1 LPILLL
7 PRKVCVSS
15 LRIKFTGASFYNP
28 ATKTFDQELFA
39 DNGLISSPGAT
50 DIEVKLDQGY
60 VFPAFR
66 DGHAHPI
73 FAGREAAGPVV
84 TKATSIAQIQEV
96 LRNYRLANPEQ
107 TWIEGGAYDRS
118 IVEGGLF
125 LASWLDE
132 AVSAVPVVLHAS
144 DHHTIWVNSK
154 ALELIPSPLPQL
166 ISGSIDV
173 DGSGVPMGVLR
184 EPQAMA
190 LVLDKAPARTIEQ
203 EVAALAWADKVLAKQ
218 GIVQAQDAWI
228 TPGMTEIYLAAA
240 SQSALMLDYN
250 LAFKI
255 EPHEWVKSI
264 EFARTDREK
273 VIGLGNAQ
281 LTAKTCKFFADG
293 VFGSGTASVLEPY
306 LDDVRNH
313 GEPLWI
319 DSELEA
325 ACLVAAEAG
334 FQLHIHAIGD
344 AGVRQALDAIDLVQQ
359 RLGKPNLPNVIAH
372 AELISDSD
380 IARFAKLNV
389 VANMQPLWAQADG
402 MLMSCVPRLGKGR
415 IDQMYRMRD
424 LIDSGATIAFGSDW
438 PVSSS
443 NPILGIA
450 TAVTRQTA
458 ESKPEGGWVIEQAV
472 TVTEAFTN
480 YSASVSFQ
488 LTGEH
493 LVPLGMG
500 QPCDFVV
507 LSQNPLEVDSESLRK
522 LQVIATYKSGQ
533 LLAQN

>member
-1 LPILLL
+1 MPIVLL
-7 PRKVCVSS
+7 PRKVCVSG
-15 LRIKFTGASFYNP
+15 LRVKFTGASFYNP
-28 ATKTFDQELFA
+28 ATQAFDQELFA
-39 DNGLISSPGAT
+39 ENGQVTSPGSF
-50 DIEVKLDQGY
+50 DQEVSLPKSFA
-60 VFPAFR
+60 FPAFR
-66 DGHAHPI
+66 DGHAHPV
-73 FAGREAAGPVV
+73 FAGREALGPVV
-84 TKATSIAQIQEV
+84 TQATSIPEIQEI
-96 LRNYRLANPEQ
+96 LRLYRSANPDQ
-107 TWIEGGAYDRS
+107 PWIEGGAYDRS
-118 IVEGGLF
+118 IVEGGIF

-132 AVSAVPVVLHAS
+132 AVSDVPVVLHAS

-166 ISGSIDV
+166 ISGSIDA
-173 DGSGVPMGVLR
+173 DASGVPTGVLR

-203 EVAALAWADKVLAKQ
+203 EVAALAWADKVLTKQ

-228 TPGMTEIYLAAA
+228 TPGMTEIYLAAV
-240 SQSALMLDYN
+240 SEGVLLLDYN

-264 EFARTDREK
+264 EFAKVDREK
-273 VIGLGNAQ
+273 VIALGNTQ
-281 LTAKTCKFFADG
+281 LTAMTCKFFADG

-306 LDDVRNH
+306 LDDAHNH
-313 GEPLWI
+313 GEPLWSK
-319 DSELEA
+319 SELEA
-325 ACLVAAEAG
+325 ACLEAAEAG

-344 AGVRQALDAIDLVQQ
+344 AGVRQALDAIELVQKQ
-359 RLGKPNLPNVIAH
+359 LGKPKLPNVIAH
-372 AELISDSD
+372 AELINDSD
-380 IARFAKLNV
+380 ISRFAELNV

-402 MLMSCVPRLGKGR
+402 MLMSCVPRLGMGR

-458 ESKPEGGWVIEQAV
+458 DAEPKGGWVIEQAV
-472 TVTEAFTN
+472 NAHEAFAS
-480 YSASVSFQ
+480 YSSAVSFQ
-488 LTGEH
+488 LTGSH
-493 LVPLGMG
+493 LVPLGNG

-507 LSQNPLEVDSESLRK
+507 LTKNPFDISSRELRTIEVLATFK
-522 LQVIATYKSGQ
+522 AGKQIA
-533 LLAQN
+533 

>member
-1 LPILLL
+1 
-7 PRKVCVSS
+7 
-15 LRIKFTGASFYNP
+15 LRIKFTGASFYNT
-28 ATKTFDQELFA
+28 ANQAFDQELFA
-39 DNGLISSPGAT
+39 ENGQVTSPGSF
-50 DIEVKLDQGY
+50 DQEVALPRGF

-66 DGHAHPI
+66 DGHAHPV

-84 TKATSIAQIQEV
+84 TQATSISEIQEI
-96 LRNYRLANPEQ
+96 LKLYRSANPDQ
-107 TWIEGGAYDRS
+107 AWIEGGAYDRS

-125 LASWLDE
+125 LAHWLDE
-132 AVSAVPVVLHAS
+132 AVSDVPVVLHAS

-154 ALELIPSPLPQL
+154 ALELIPSPLPRL

-173 DGSGVPMGVLR
+173 DASGSPAGVLR

-190 LVLDKAPARTIEQ
+190 LVLDKAPAKTIQQ

-228 TPGMTEIYLAAA
+228 TSGMTEVYL
-240 SQSALMLDYN
+240 SAVSENELLLDYN

-264 EFARTDREK
+264 EFAITDRAK
-273 VIGLGNAQ
+273 VIALGSSK
-281 LTAKTCKFFADG
+281 LSAKTCKFFADG

-306 LDDVRNH
+306 LDDAHSH
-313 GEPLWI
+313 GEPLWSK
-319 DSELEA
+319 SELEA
-325 ACLVAAEAG
+325 ACLNAAEAG

-344 AGVRQALDAIDLVQQ
+344 AGVRQALDAIEYVQQ
-359 RLGKPNLPNVIAH
+359 RLGMPELPNVIAH
-372 AELISDSD
+372 AELINDSD
-380 IARFAKLNV
+380 ISRFARLNV

-402 MLMSCVPRLGKGR
+402 MLMSCVPRLGMGR

-424 LIDSGATIAFGSDW
+424 LLDSGATIAFGSDW

-458 ESKPEGGWVIEQAV
+458 DSKPEGGWVIEQAV
-472 TVTEAFTN
+472 TAAEAFSS
-480 YSASVSFQ
+480 YSSAVSFQ
-488 LTGEH
+488 LTGRHEI
-493 LVPLGMG
+493 PLGID

-507 LSQNPLEVDSESLRK
+507 LSHNPLEISPLQLRNIEA
-522 LQVIATYKSGQ
+522 LATFKSGQ
-533 LLAQN
+533 QITQ

>member
-1 LPILLL
+1 M
-7 PRKVCVSS
+7 
-15 LRIKFTGASFYNP
+15 RIKFTGASFYNP
-28 ATKTFDQELFA
+28 TSQGFDQELYA
-39 DNGLISSPGAT
+39 KNGQVSSPGSS
-50 DIEVKLDQGY
+50 DKEIELPKGY

-66 DGHAHPI
+66 DGHAHPV

-84 TKATSIAQIQEV
+84 TKATSVSEIQQV
-96 LRNYRLANPEQ
+96 LRSYRSANSGQ
-107 TWIEGGAYDRS
+107 VWIEGGAYDRS
-118 IVEGGLF
+118 IVEGGIF

-132 AVSAVPVVLHAS
+132 AVSDVPVVLHAS

-166 ISGSIDV
+166 ISGSVDV
-173 DGSGVPMGVLR
+173 DTSGAPTGVLR

-203 EVAALAWADKVLAKQ
+203 EVAALVWADKVLAKQ

-228 TPGMTEIYLAAA
+228 TSGMTEIYLAAV
-240 SQSALMLDYN
+240 SENALLLDYN

-264 EFARTDREK
+264 EFAKTDRAK
-273 VIGLGNAQ
+273 VIALGSSQ
-281 LTAKTCKFFADG
+281 LSAKTCKFFADG

-306 LDDVRNH
+306 LDDAHNH
-313 GEPLWI
+313 GEPLWGKR
-319 DSELEA
+319 ELEA
-325 ACLVAAEAG
+325 ACLNAAEAG

-344 AGVRQALDAIDLVQQ
+344 AGVRQALDAIEYVQQ
-359 RLGKPNLPNVIAH
+359 RLGMPELPNVIAH
-372 AELISDSD
+372 AELINDSD
-380 IARFAKLNV
+380 IARFASLNV

-402 MLMSCVPRLGKGR
+402 MLMSCVPRLGMGR

-424 LIDSGATIAFGSDW
+424 LIESGATIAFGSDW

-458 ESKPEGGWVIEQAV
+458 DSKPEGGWVIEQAV
-472 TVTEAFTN
+472 TAAEAFSS
-480 YSASVSFQ
+480 YSSAVNFQ
-488 LTGEH
+488 LTGRHET
-493 LVPLGMG
+493 PLEIA

-507 LSQNPLEVDSESLRK
+507 LSHNPLEVS
-522 LQVIATYKSGQ
+522 AGQ
-533 LLAQN
+533 LRNIEVLATFKAGQQIA

>member
-1 LPILLL
+1 
-7 PRKVCVSS
+7 
-15 LRIKFTGASFYNP
+15 LRTKFTGASFYNP
-28 ATKTFDQELFA
+28 SSKTFEQELFA
-39 DNGLISSPGAT
+39 EDGLVSSPGAF
-50 DIEVKLDQGY
+50 DKEVKLEKGY

-84 TKATSIAQIQEV
+84 TFAKSIAQIKEV
-96 LRNYRLANPEQ
+96 LASYRKANPDQ
-107 TWIEGGAYDRS
+107 AWIEGGAYDRS

-132 AVSAVPVVLHAS
+132 VVSDVPVVLHAS

-154 ALELIPSPLPQL
+154 ALKLIPSPLPQL

-173 DGSGVPMGVLR
+173 DDLGEPTGVLR

-190 LVLDKAPARTIEQ
+190 LVLDEAPARTIDQ

-228 TPGMTEIYLAAA
+228 TPGMTEIYLAAV
-240 SQSALMLDYN
+240 SQSALLLDYN

-255 EPHEWVKSI
+255 EPHDWVKSI
-264 EFARTDREK
+264 DFARVDREK
-273 VIGLGNAQ
+273 VMALDNLQI
-281 LTAKTCKFFADG
+281 TAMTCKFFADG
-293 VFGSGTASVLEPY
+293 VFGSGTASVIEPY
-306 LDDVRNH
+306 LDDAHNH
-313 GEPLWI
+313 GEPLW
-319 DSELEA
+319 SQPELEA
-325 ACLVAAEAG
+325 ACLSAAELG

-344 AGVRQALDAIDLVQQ
+344 AGVRQALDAIEHVQQ
-359 RLGKPNLPNVIAH
+359 RLGMPALPNVIAH

-380 IARFAKLNV
+380 ITRFNKLNV

-402 MLMSCVPRLGKGR
+402 MLMSCVPRLGMGR

-424 LIDSGATIAFGSDW
+424 LLDSGTTIAFGSDW

-450 TAVTRQTA
+450 TAVTRQTSDA
-458 ESKPEGGWVIEQAV
+458 KPEGGWVIEQ
-472 TVTEAFTN
+472 
-480 YSASVSFQ
+480 SVSAEEALTSYSSSVIFQ
-488 LTGEH
+488 LTGRH
-493 LVPLGMG
+493 IVPLGIG

-507 LSQNPLEVDSESLRK
+507 LSQNPLESDSGSLRRVEV
-522 LQVIATYKSGQ
+522 LATYKSGNP
-533 LLAQN
+533 LAQN

>member
-1 LPILLL
+1 
-7 PRKVCVSS
+7 
-15 LRIKFTGASFYNP
+15 LRTKFTGANFYNP
-28 ATKTFDQELFA
+28 ATNTFEQELFA
-39 DNGLISSPGAT
+39 EDGLVSAPGAF
-50 DIEVKLDQGY
+50 DQDVKLSQGF

-84 TKATSIAQIQEV
+84 TAATSIAEVQEI
-96 LRNYRLANPEQ
+96 LRSYRIANPDQ
-107 TWIEGGAYDRS
+107 VWIEGGAYDRS
-118 IVEGGLF
+118 IVEGGIF
-125 LASWLDE
+125 LSSWLDE
-132 AVSAVPVVLHAS
+132 AVSDVPVVLHAS

-154 ALELIPSPLPQL
+154 ALELIPSPIPQL

-173 DGSGVPMGVLR
+173 DSSGAPTGVLR

-190 LVLDKAPARTIEQ
+190 LVLEKAPARTIEQ
-203 EVAALAWADKVLAKQ
+203 DVAALAWADQVLAKQ

-228 TPGMTEIYLAAA
+228 TPGMTEIYLAAVA
-240 SQSALMLDYN
+240 QSALVLDYN

-255 EPHEWVKSI
+255 EPHDWVNSI
-264 EFARTDREK
+264 NFATVDREK
-273 VIGLGNAQ
+273 VHALSNAQ

-306 LDDVRNH
+306 LDDARNQ
-313 GEPLWI
+313 GEPLWS
-319 DSELEA
+319 DTELES
-325 ACLVAAEAG
+325 ACLAAAELG

-344 AGVRQALDAIDLVQQ
+344 AGVRQALDAIENVQL
-359 RLGKPNLPNVIAH
+359 RLGKPELPNVIAH

-402 MLMSCVPRLGKGR
+402 MLMSCVPRLGIGR
-415 IDQMYRMRD
+415 INQMYRMRD
-424 LIDSGATIAFGSDW
+424 LLDSGATISFGSDW

-458 ESKPEGGWVIEQAV
+458 DAKPEGGWVIEQGV
-472 TVTEAFTN
+472 TAAEAFTC
-480 YSASVSFQ
+480 YSSSVSFQ
-488 LTGEH
+488 LTGTD
-493 LVPLGMG
+493 LTPLGIG

-507 LSQNPLEVDSESLRK
+507 LSHNPLEIGSESLREI
-522 LQVIATYKSGQ
+522 QVIATFKSGE
-533 LLAQN
+533 LIAKN

>member
-1 LPILLL
+1 M
-7 PRKVCVSS
+7 RV
-15 LRIKFTGASFYNP
+15 KFTGASFYNP
-28 ATKTFDQELFA
+28 VTDTFEQELVADDGLVSSPGSFDQE
-39 DNGLISSPGAT
+39 
-50 DIEVKLDQGY
+50 VKLEQGY

-84 TKATSIAQIQEV
+84 TEAKSIAQIQEV
-96 LRNYRLANPEQ
+96 LRRYRVANPDQ
-107 TWIEGGAYDRS
+107 AWIEGGAYDRS
-118 IVEGGLF
+118 IVEGGIF

-132 AVSAVPVVLHAS
+132 AVSDVPVVLHAS

-173 DGSGVPMGVLR
+173 DASNLPTGVLR

-190 LVLDKAPARTIEQ
+190 LVLDKAPARTIAQ
-203 EVAALAWADKVLAKQ
+203 EVSALAWADKVLARQ

-228 TPGMTEIYLAAA
+228 TPGMTEIYLAAV
-240 SQSALMLDYN
+240 SDGVLLLDYN

-264 EFARTDREK
+264 EFAKTDREK
-273 VIGLGNAQ
+273 VVSLGHPQ
-281 LTAKTCKFFADG
+281 LTAMTCKFFADG

-306 LDDVRNH
+306 LDDAHNH
-313 GEPLWI
+313 GEPLWSK
-319 DSELEA
+319 SELEA
-325 ACLVAAEAG
+325 ACLEAAEAG

-344 AGVRQALDAIDLVQQ
+344 AGVRQALDAIELVQKQ
-359 RLGKPNLPNVIAH
+359 LGNPKLPNVIAH
-372 AELISDSD
+372 AELINDSD
-380 IARFAKLNV
+380 ISRFAELNV
-389 VANMQPLWAQADG
+389 LANMQPLWAQADG
-402 MLMSCVPRLGKGR
+402 MLMSCVPRLGMGR

-424 LIDSGATIAFGSDW
+424 LIDGGATIAFGSDW

-458 ESKPEGGWVIEQAV
+458 DAKPEGGWVIEQAV
-472 TVTEAFTN
+472 NAREAFAA
-480 YSASVSFQ
+480 YSSAVSFQ
-488 LTGEH
+488 LTGSH
-493 LVPLGMG
+493 LVPLGKD
-500 QPCDFVV
+500 QPCDFVILSENPFEVSASKLRNIEV
-507 LSQNPLEVDSESLRK
+507 LATFKAGQ
-522 LQVIATYKSGQ
+522 QIA
-533 LLAQN
+533 

>member
-1 LPILLL
+1 MKL
-7 PRKVCVSS
+7 
-15 LRIKFTGASFYNP
+15 KFTGASFYNP
-28 ATKTFDQELFA
+28 DTKIFDQELFA
-39 DNGLISSPGAT
+39 EDGLVSSPGSF
-50 DIEVKLDQGY
+50 DEEVKLPQGY

-66 DGHAHPI
+66 DGHAHPV

-84 TKATSIAQIQEV
+84 TKAKSIAEIQEILV
-96 LRNYRLANPEQ
+96 AYRKTNPDQ

-118 IVEGGLF
+118 IIEGGLF

-132 AVSAVPVVLHAS
+132 AVSDVPVVLHAS
-144 DHHTIWVNSK
+144 DHHTVWVNSK
-154 ALELIPSPLPQL
+154 ALALIPTPLPNL

-173 DGSGVPMGVLR
+173 DASGIPMGVLR

-190 LVLDKAPARTIEQ
+190 LVLDKAPVRTIEQ
-203 EVAALAWADKVLAKQ
+203 EVAVLAWADKVLAKQ

-228 TPGMTEIYLAAA
+228 TPGMTEIYLAAV
-240 SQSALMLDYN
+240 SKDALLLDYN

-264 EFARTDREK
+264 EFAKADREK
-273 VIGLGNAQ
+273 VLALGNKQ

-306 LDDVRNH
+306 LDDAHNH
-313 GEPLWI
+313 GEPLWSN
-319 DSELEA
+319 SELEA
-325 ACLVAAEAG
+325 ACMEAAELG

-344 AGVRQALDAIDLVQQ
+344 AGVRQALDAIEKVQQ
-359 RLGKPNLPNVIAH
+359 QLGVPKLPNVIAH
-372 AELISDSD
+372 AELISDPD
-380 IARFAKLNV
+380 ISRFAKLNV

-402 MLMSCVPRLGKGR
+402 MLMSCVPRLGIER

-424 LIDSGATIAFGSDW
+424 LINSGAVISFGSDW

-443 NPILGIA
+443 DPILGIA

-458 ESKPEGGWVIEQAV
+458 DAKPEGGWVMEQAIQV
-472 TVTEAFTN
+472 AEAFDC
-480 YSASVSFQ
+480 YSQAVIFQ

-493 LVPLGMG
+493 KLPLSTGE
-500 QPCDFVV
+500 PCDFIV
-507 LSQNPLEVDSESLRK
+507 LDRNPLETAPSDLRNIK
-522 LQVIATYKSGQ
+522 VLATFKAAQKIA
-533 LLAQN
+533 

>member
-1 LPILLL
+1 MKL
-7 PRKVCVSS
+7 
-15 LRIKFTGASFYNP
+15 KFTGARFYKP
-28 ATKTFDQELFA
+28 ATKSFENELFA
-39 DNGLISSPGAT
+39 EDGLVSSPGSFDKEIA
-50 DIEVKLDQGY
+50 LAQGY

-66 DGHAHPI
+66 DGHAHPV

-84 TKATSIAQIQEV
+84 TKAKSISEIQEI
-96 LRNYRLANPEQ
+96 LTAYRKANPDQ

-118 IVEGGLF
+118 IIEGGLF

-132 AVSAVPVVLHAS
+132 AVSDVPVVLHAS
-144 DHHTIWVNSK
+144 DHHTVWVNSK
-154 ALELIPSPLPQL
+154 ALALIPTPLPKL

-173 DGSGVPMGVLR
+173 DESGTPMGVLR

-190 LVLDKAPARTIEQ
+190 LVLDKAPMRTIEQ
-203 EVAALAWADKVLAKQ
+203 EVAVLAWADKVLAKQ

-228 TPGMTEIYLAAA
+228 TPGMTEIYLAAVSEGA
-240 SQSALMLDYN
+240 VLLDYN
-250 LAFKI
+250 LGFKI

-264 EFARTDREK
+264 EFAKADREK
-273 VIGLGNAQ
+273 VLALGHAQ

-306 LDDVRNH
+306 LDDAHNH
-313 GEPLWI
+313 GEPLWSN
-319 DSELEA
+319 SELEA
-325 ACLVAAEAG
+325 ACLAAAELG

-344 AGVRQALDAIDLVQQ
+344 AGVRQALDAIEKVQQ
-359 RLGKPNLPNVIAH
+359 HLGVPKLPNVIAH
-372 AELISDSD
+372 AELVSDSD

-402 MLMSCVPRLGKGR
+402 MLMSCVPRLGIER

-424 LIDSGATIAFGSDW
+424 LIKANAVISFGSDW

-458 ESKPEGGWVIEQAV
+458 DAKPEGGWVIEQAI
-472 TVTEAFTN
+472 TAEEAFSS
-480 YSASVSFQ
+480 YSSSVTFQ
-488 LTGEH
+488 LTGIRSI
-493 LVPLGMG
+493 PLSVG
-500 QPCDFVV
+500 QPCDFIVID
-507 LSQNPLEVDSESLRK
+507 QNPLEITSTKLRDIK
-522 LQVIATYKSGQ
+522 VIATFKAGKE
-533 LLAQN
+533 LAKH